1 MPVGT
6 LYRCRVS
13 GVYDKVQGSSGM
25 PPKIF
30 SSDWKAANERKVNTI
45 MTKLIA
51 KYGSLDKVPEEHMPR
66 PVPGTLPTKVKQE
79 EEASNEPA
87 EGSDDDNSWGTWTGG
102 AREPVAGPQ
111 AGPVACG
118 SASGTTPSFQQQPFA
133 APLVKKPESAKQP
146 WGPRGPWRKE
156 VQPQLEQL
164 EPEAEAANTAAAE
177 AAALAARRS
186 DNRKGSSTSWK
197 GSSTSWKGSSSTQW
211 ERKADWEWKQWEWEQ
226 EGQQGDDK
234 KWESNVKQ
242 EQHWQEPARP
252 ADAAAGAPIAPW
264 VKQKPE
270 QAADAAGGKPIQPS
284 VKKKK
289 KQEQPEPKA
298 AGFESPNVRLEKPAK
313 KVVQRLASGMLRIR
327 PNLAD
332 ANAKAAADAA
342 ALRKLAAEKKAA
354 AAAAALQNEAEAK
367 QCNLEH
373 GAPPGATITA
383 SAARKAITRQKAN
396 NADNLQAG
404 ALALQGATAAKQLG
418 EQAMGLG
425 LLDDKR
431 PVSNS
436 PGRSR
441 SRSPCDKRQTLRQ
454 TVRTP
459 SPDPMEPTL
468 AQPTLSPEQA
478 KPPTGPPPF
487 HLRIKRIVGLR
498 VNGDK
503 DGAEKEYAAVLKT
516 IGQKKAEDCSEWELI
531 LYMKSIVP
539 GSRDYWDQQQS
550 ESQTSQTVTGP

>member
-1 MPVGT
+1 
-6 LYRCRVS
+6 
-13 GVYDKVQGSSGM
+13 M

-45 MTKLIA
+45 KAKLIA
-51 KYGSLDKVPEEHMPR
+51 RYGSLDKVPEEHMPR
-66 PVPGTLPTKVKQE
+66 PVPGTLPTEVKQE
-79 EEASNEPA
+79 EEASNEAA

-102 AREPVAGPQ
+102 ALEPVAGPQ

-133 APLVKKPESAKQP
+133 APLAKKTPESVKNP
-146 WGPRGPWRKE
+146 WGPHGPWRKE
-156 VQPQLEQL
+156 AEELQPQLEQL

-186 DNRKGSSTSWK
+186 DKRKNSSTSWK
-197 GSSTSWKGSSSTQW
+197 GSSTSWKGSSTQW

-242 EQHWQEPARP
+242 EQHWQ

-270 QAADAAGGKPIQPS
+270 QEAADAAGGKPIRP
-284 VKKKK
+284 KKE

-298 AGFESPNVRLEKPAK
+298 AGFESHNVRLEKPAK
-313 KVVQRLASGMLRIR
+313 KVVQRLASGILRIR

-342 ALRKLAAEKKAA
+342 ALRKLAADKKAA
-354 AAAAALQNEAEAK
+354 AAAAALQNEAAA
-367 QCNLEH
+367 LEN

-383 SAARKAITRQKAN
+383 SAARKAITRE
-396 NADNLQAG
+396 NALQA
-404 ALALQGATAAKQLG
+404 ATAAKQLG
-418 EQAMGLG
+418 GQAMGL
-425 LLDDKR
+425 LADKR

-436 PGRSR
+436 RSR
-441 SRSPCDKRQTLRQ
+441 SRSPSHKQQ
-454 TVRTP
+454 QIVRTP

-468 AQPTLSPEQA
+468 APAKHPTR
-478 KPPTGPPPF
+478 PPPF

-498 VNGDK
+498 MNGDK

-539 GSRDYWDQQQS
+539 GSRDYWEQQQS
-550 ESQTSQTVTGP
+550 ESQTFTGP

>member
-1 MPVGT
+1 
-6 LYRCRVS
+6 
-13 GVYDKVQGSSGM
+13 M

-45 MTKLIA
+45 TAQLIA
-51 KYGSLDKVPEEHMPR
+51 TYGSLDKVPEGHMPR
-66 PVPGTLPTKVKQE
+66 PVPGTLPTEVKQE
-79 EEASNEPA
+79 EEASNEAA
-87 EGSDDDNSWGTWTGG
+87 EGSDEDNSWGTWTGG
-102 AREPVAGPQ
+102 ALEPVAGPQ

-133 APLVKKPESAKQP
+133 APLAKKTPESVKNP
-146 WGPRGPWRKE
+146 WGPHGPWRKE
-156 VQPQLEQL
+156 AEELQPQLEQL

-186 DNRKGSSTSWK
+186 DKRKNSSTSWK
-197 GSSTSWKGSSSTQW
+197 GSSTSWKGSSTQW
-211 ERKADWEWKQWEWEQ
+211 ERKADWWEQ

-242 EQHWQEPARP
+242 EQHWK
-252 ADAAAGAPIAPW
+252 ADAAAGAAPIAPW

-270 QAADAAGGKPIQPS
+270 QEAADAAGGKPIRP
-284 VKKKK
+284 KKE

-298 AGFESPNVRLEKPAK
+298 AGFESHNVRLEKPAK
-313 KVVQRLASGMLRIR
+313 KVVQRLAGSGILRIR
-327 PNLAD
+327 PNLAS
-332 ANAKAAADAA
+332 ANAKQAADAA
-342 ALRKLAAEKKAA
+342 ALRKLAADKKAA
-354 AAAAALQNEAEAK
+354 AAAAALQNEAAA
-367 QCNLEH
+367 LEH

-383 SAARKAITRQKAN
+383 SAARKAITRQ
-396 NADNLQAG
+396 NALQA
-404 ALALQGATAAKQLG
+404 ATAAKQLG
-418 EQAMGLG
+418 GQAVTAAKQLGGQAMGL
-425 LLDDKR
+425 LADKR

-436 PGRSR
+436 RSR
-441 SRSPCDKRQTLRQ
+441 SRSPSHKQQ
-454 TVRTP
+454 QIVRTP

-468 AQPTLSPEQA
+468 APA

-498 VNGDK
+498 MSGDK
-503 DGAEKEYAAVLKT
+503 DGAEKEYAAALKT

-539 GSRDYWDQQQS
+539 GSRDYWEQQQS
-550 ESQTSQTVTGP
+550 ESQTVTGP